1 MSIRIIR
8 KALSLLI
15 VDIVIII
22 GIFVLQFRTDSSII
36 EKIGNLQF
44 TFSQSEDDDK
54 NLLVQNKARISY
66 NGLNFYFDDQT
77 PALIRTGGTEVTPVK
92 LVSWQKEDDL
102 SYVLNFTNDVK
113 VTFELASTE
122 ANASLAIVADL
133 PSSVSD
139 FAIPY
144 NFSSYMSIQKVD
156 GDKIIL
162 NGKKSTWEASAFSL
176 SSGYF
181 ALDKKAYVATYALYN
196 ENQKFTFDSIVDL
209 EIANQVVFE
218 QTISNFKDNLI
229 SSYKSNSSESN
240 ISEQVIVSYIAAQAE
255 KGLYSQA
262 IDEIPSSLKKSRQRT
277 YLSAP
282 YLNTLEEMNTQL
294 DAAVSDYTKK
304 ISDSAKTAS
313 LDIFTVRNIS
323 NFMCVHPK
331 SADVIKLLQSA
342 AGQVQ
347 NASVAQATGILEVY
361 DDLVTLRPAYAAYL
375 VPALESC
382 IERITA
388 ACAFEGNVLTISEND
403 TFLSVIQAV
412 ETGVAV
418 LRYGLISDNVT
429 LQKAGYVLVNSYL
442 ADSSSYDL
450 RTLSNIY
457 PIIAY
462 NNKFYPHFEKIQTN
476 DSNELWAWTCA
487 QGISYQ
493 KDSDDS
499 ITLTIDFPEGYTHY
513 LIVKGVPAFTSI
525 YIYNMAFRTDP
536 RFETYNSS
544 GYIYK
549 TQSGALL
556 LKSRHKTRYETVRL
570 EYHQRSTASSASSK
584 TSKSE
589 TESQT
594 QEQTEASS
602 TASSAASSIPVSES
616 TAQPSPASEQTST
629 PASQNGT
636 EISTGDQQ
644 VSSDVN
650 ETTSEATGGESQVQ
664 ATSESSESEEASKE
678 KSNRSNWRRKSS
690 SD

>member
-1 MSIRIIR
+1 M
-8 KALSLLI
+8 SLLI

-44 TFSQSEDDDK
+44 TFSQAEDDDK

-77 PALIRTGGTEVTPVK
+77 PALIRTGDTDVTPVK
-92 LVSWQKEDDL
+92 LVSWQKEDEL
-102 SYVLNFTNDVK
+102 SYVLNFTNDIK

-122 ANASLAIVADL
+122 ANASLAIIADL
-133 PSSVSD
+133 PASVSD

-144 NFSSYMSIQKVD
+144 NFSSCMSIQKDD
-156 GDKIIL
+156 GDKIVL

-181 ALDKKAYVATYALYN
+181 ALDQRAYVATYALYS
-196 ENQKFTFDSIVDL
+196 ENQKFSFDSIVDL
-209 EIANQVVFE
+209 EIANQVAFE

-262 IDEIPSSLKKSRQRT
+262 IDEIPGSLKKSRQRT

-282 YLNTLEEMNTQL
+282 YLNTLEEMNTQI
-294 DAAVSDYTKK
+294 DAAISDYTKK
-304 ISDSAKTAS
+304 ISDSAKTGS

-323 NFMCVHPK
+323 DFMCVHPK
-331 SADVIKLLQSA
+331 SADVIKLLQSVA
-342 AGQVQ
+342 NQVE
-347 NASVAQATGILEVY
+347 NVSIAQATGILEVY
-361 DDLVTLRPAYAAYL
+361 NDLVTLNPTYAAYL
-375 VPALESC
+375 LPAIQPC
-382 IERITA
+382 IDCITE
-388 ACAFEGNVLTISEND
+388 ACSFEGNVLTISEND

-476 DSNELWAWTCA
+476 DSNDMWAWTCA
-487 QGISYQ
+487 QSIVYQ
-493 KDSDDS
+493 KDSDGS
-499 ITLTIDFPEGYTHY
+499 ITFTIDFPEGYTHY

-549 TQSGALL
+549 TQSGTLL
-556 LKSRHKTRYETVRL
+556 LKSRHKTRYENVRL
-570 EYHQRSTASSASSK
+570 EYHQRAAASSASSK

-589 TESQT
+589 AKTQTEVASENASLNEASSSPDSNQTSSPENKNDGEIATGGQQVPGDNNTATSEANGGESQT
-594 QEQTEASS
+594 Q
-602 TASSAASSIPVSES
+602 
-616 TAQPSPASEQTST
+616 
-629 PASQNGT
+629 
-636 EISTGDQQ
+636 STGED
-644 VSSDVN
+644 SETEDV
-650 ETTSEATGGESQVQ
+650 
-664 ATSESSESEEASKE
+664 SKE
-678 KSNRSNWRRKSS
+678 RAGRSSWRRRGA